1 MNASHHLRR
10 LYSPPPIV
18 HRVLTSTIRQDLVV
32 DSDTGDSSEDDLLA
46 MKRRSLI
53 LMEQSLEL
61 PCDASPL
68 APRSMVQAETQPGNS
83 GADIEKL
90 LLERV
95 MLRSVHFRIFYTY
108 TLIFE
113 VPWKYYTSE
122 LKIFFTHK
130 NISYPTKNIFN
141 TLHIYSVVV

>member
-1 MNASHHLRR
+1 MPHHLPR
-10 LYSPPPIV
+10 LYSPLPIV
-18 HRVLTSTIRQDLVV
+18 HRVLTSNIRQDLVV
-32 DSDTGDSSEDDLLA
+32 DSDTGDSEDDILA

-95 MLRSVHFRIFYTY
+95 MLRYF
-108 TLIFE
+108 
-113 VPWKYYTSE
+113 
-122 LKIFFTHK
+122 
-130 NISYPTKNIFN
+130 
-141 TLHIYSVVV
+141 IYILLCYVG

>member
-1 MNASHHLRR
+1 MIASPHLPR

-122 LKIFFTHK
+122 LKIFLLTKIYLIQRKIFSTPY
-130 NISYPTKNIFN
+130 ISI
-141 TLHIYSVVV
+141 L

>member
-1 MNASHHLRR
+1 MNLTISADCTLHHPSYIVFSH
-10 LYSPPPIV
+10 
-18 HRVLTSTIRQDLVV
+18 LTSAQDLVV
-32 DSDTGDSSEDDLLA
+32 DSDTGDSSEDDILA

-95 MLRSVHFRIFYTY
+95 MLRSVHF
-108 TLIFE
+108 
-113 VPWKYYTSE
+113 
-122 LKIFFTHK
+122 
-130 NISYPTKNIFN
+130 
-141 TLHIYSVVV
+141 

>member
-1 MNASHHLRR
+1 MPHHLPR
-10 LYSPPPIV
+10 LYSPLPIV
-18 HRVLTSTIRQDLVV
+18 HRVLTSNIRQDLVV
-32 DSDTGDSSEDDLLA
+32 DSDTGDSSEDDILA

-95 MLRSVHFRIFYTY
+95 MLRLVHSSWP
-108 TLIFE
+108 FE
-113 VPWKYYTSE
+113 VSWK
-122 LKIFFTHK
+122 
-130 NISYPTKNIFN
+130 
-141 TLHIYSVVV
+141 